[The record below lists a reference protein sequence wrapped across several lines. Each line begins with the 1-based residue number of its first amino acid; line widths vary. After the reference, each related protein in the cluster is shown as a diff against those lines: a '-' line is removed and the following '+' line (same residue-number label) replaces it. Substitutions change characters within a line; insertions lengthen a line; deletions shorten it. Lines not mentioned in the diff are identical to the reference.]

1 MKKSTIS
8 YLDKR
13 SLIYEGKTK
22 LLLENAEENTY
33 ALHFKDSLPGRGQAE
48 KEELIRDKGMMNAQF
63 SAYIF
68 SHLNDL
74 GFPTHWLSQT
84 SNREHIVYALDMFP
98 IMVEIRNAASEDLSR
113 KLGIE
118 EGTFFSEP
126 LVEYYSKLD
135 ALNSRYLL
143 TKEHLEIIGL
153 LTKSELEEVQR
164 QALRINDFLI
174 GFFAGFGCHLY
185 NVSFEFGRRYNF
197 LLEETEVFLGDEIS
211 LDTCHV
217 VDKQTGQVFGLYGL
231 KENQDIKASLY
242 TDFMER
248 CEWVLQKRN
257 IDENGAS
264 PRSVVQLPIS
274 STKKKTHS

>member
-33 ALHFKDSLPGRGQAE
+33 ALHFKDSVSRPGSAE
-48 KEELIRDKGMMNAQF
+48 KEETIRDKGMMNAQF

-74 GFPTHWLSQT
+74 GFPTHWLSKT
-84 SNREHIVYALDMFP
+84 SNREHIIYALDMFP
-98 IMVEIRNAASEDLSR
+98 IVIEVRNAATEDISR

-118 EGTFFSEP
+118 EGTFFSDP

-135 ALNSRYLL
+135 AKDAPYLL

-174 GFFAGFGCHLY
+174 GFFAAFGCHLY
-185 NVSFEFGRRYNF
+185 KVGFEFGRRYNF

-217 VDKQTGQVFGLYGL
+217 VDKQTAQVFGLHGL
-231 KENQDIKASLY
+231 KENQKIKANLY
-242 TDFMER
+242 TDFMQR

-257 IDENGAS
+257 VEESGIS
-264 PRSVVQLPIS
+264 PRSVVKLPVS
-274 STKKKTHS
+274 FAKKKTHS